1 MDGSSLRRLLR
12 EAPVVALIHC
22 AKGSVLDDPSTV
34 ERLARACAEGGAR
47 LLRVEGADNVRRVKV
62 ATGLPVIGRIDRVYP
77 DSSVRSTATVA
88 EVRELLEAGCE
99 LIALDATSRPRPHG
113 ERLGDLVTAVR
124 SQGRLAVADCEDEE
138 SAAYAIHAGCDAVS
152 TGLAGYGGRP
162 KAAASGPDWEL
173 LRKVVRLSDRPVLA
187 EGRFAEEWQ
196 VEAALRI
203 GASGV
208 VIGSALADPAAQT
221 RRFLRAG
228 VRRHCRVAAFDIGV
242 HWLRFGLFDEDW
254 RLLETDQT
262 PLVGTPEDWIG
273 WFRSVLSKRDAECA
287 AVVSPGTV
295 NPRSGNVW
303 ETPEGWTA
311 RFSAETLGAPTVALN
326 RALAAAWAHA
336 CLPEFAG
343 MRVATLLVGKSVAC
357 GLCNQQSLVLG
368 SLGQHPRL
376 DEMPTTCGK
385 SFEAL
390 LEGVSTSPRP
400 TEEQRARANA
410 AIAEAVRLIGGLW
423 LPEVVVLSGPVG
435 SAEWV
440 ELELGYRKGW
450 AQFRVLPSPL
460 GGQAALHGAAA
471 LALFPPKAL
480 RGG

>member
-12 EAPVVALIHC
+12 EAPVVASIHC
-22 AKGSVLDDPSTV
+22 AKGSALDDPCTI
-34 ERLARACAEGGAR
+34 ERLARACTEGGAR
-47 LLRVEGADNVRRVKV
+47 LLRVEGAENVRRVKA
-62 ATGLPVIGRIDRVYP
+62 ATGLPVIGRIDRPYP
-77 DSSVRSTATVA
+77 DSSVRSTATLA

-99 LIALDATSRPRPHG
+99 LIALDATTRPRPHG
-113 ERLGDLVTAVR
+113 ERLSDLVMAVR
-124 SQGRLAVADCEDEE
+124 AHGRLAVADCEDAE
-138 SAAYAIHAGCDAVS
+138 SAAYAIYAGCDAVT
-152 TGLAGYGGRP
+152 TGLARYGSHRRT
-162 KAAASGPDWEL
+162 ASGPDWDL

-187 EGRFAEEWQ
+187 EGCFGEEWQ

-221 RRFLRAG
+221 RRFLRAAA
-228 VRRHCRVAAFDIGV
+228 RRYCRVAAFDIGV

-262 PLVGTPEDWIG
+262 PLEGKPEDWIV
-273 WFRSVLSKRDAECA
+273 WFRSILSRRDVDCA
-287 AVVSPGTV
+287 AVASPGTV

-303 ETPEGWTA
+303 ETPGGWTA
-311 RFSAETLGAPTVALN
+311 LFSAETLGAPTVALN

-336 CLPEFAG
+336 CMPEFAG

-357 GLCNQQSLVLG
+357 GLSDRQSLVLG
-368 SLGQHPRL
+368 SMGQLPRL
-376 DEMPTTCGK
+376 DEMPTSCGT

-390 LEGVSTSPRP
+390 LEGVSTTARP
-400 TEEQRARANA
+400 TEEQRARANT
-410 AIAEAVRLIGGLW
+410 AIAEAVRLIAGLW

-440 ELELGYRKGW
+440 EPQLSYRKGW
-450 AQFRVLPSPL
+450 AQFRVVPSPL

-471 LALFPPKAL
+471 LALFPPKGL